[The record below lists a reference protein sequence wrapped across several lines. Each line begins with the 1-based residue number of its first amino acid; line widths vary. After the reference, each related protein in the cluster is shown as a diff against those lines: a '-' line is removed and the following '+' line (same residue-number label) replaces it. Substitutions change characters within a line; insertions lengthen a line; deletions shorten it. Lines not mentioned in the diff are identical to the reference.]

1 MVNNGNEFSR
11 LHVLAWPAIF
21 FPTRHEGITSA
32 KVENEERDA
41 SAGTRLVEPRSSP
54 VDRTNTGPIFARV
67 GSHDGV
73 EKDAAAAGFFFSF
86 LFFPPFPFTPLEQ
99 RQMQLWM
106 NGSLKVPLRLFEGL
120 QAGRQLQRA
129 EPAGLVG
136 LKSRDC
142 NRVAGGVNR
151 RTCSHRCV
159 SWPAHVT

>member
-1 MVNNGNEFSR
+1 MVNNVNEFSR
-11 LHVLAWPAIF
+11 LHVLAWPAVF
-21 FPTRHEGITSA
+21 FPTRLEGITPE

-73 EKDAAAAGFFFSF
+73 EKDAAAGFFF
-86 LFFPPFPFTPLEQ
+86 FFPPFPFTPLEP

-136 LKSRDC
+136 LKSREC
-142 NRVAGGVNR
+142 NRVAAGVNR